1 MNMPYKTRKE
11 DGKYCVYKKDGGKK
25 VGCTAGTKEAKRKYL
40 AALHIAEDEEYEAE
54 KYYAKFGG
62 RIVGPYD
69 TEEDAYYDTKGD
81 VQWIKK
87 GEDLRKPTN
96 LKEAKQLQ
104 HNQHSSSECAF
115 DDVAS
120 EILSS
125 IHLDNEV
132 LNDEDEEDHEPRNPG
147 ILKRRIKGKITC
159 SKARALKG
167 SMKDKGS
174 DTAKAAQR
182 FLNYHDCDEEDA
194 EKKVSKLRSK
204 CQAKAKRKYDVW
216 PSAYA
221 SGYVQKCVNR
231 KGNIK

>member
-1 MNMPYKTRKE
+1 MPYKTRKVGNE
-11 DGKYCVYKKDGGKK
+11 YCVYKKDGGKK
-25 VGCTAGTKEAKRKYL
+25 VGCTKGTEEAKKKYL
-40 AALHIAEDEEYEAE
+40 AALHSAEDEEYEAG

-87 GEDLRKPTN
+87 GEDLGARG
-96 LKEAKQLQ
+96 
-104 HNQHSSSECAF
+104 F
-115 DDVAS
+115 DDAAS
-120 EILSS
+120 DILSS
-125 IHLDNEV
+125 IYSDNES
-132 LNDEDEEDHEPRNPG
+132 LDEDGEDHEPRNPG

>member
-1 MNMPYKTRKE
+1 MNMPYRTRKE

-25 VGCTAGTKEAKRKYL
+25 VGCTKGTEEARKKYL
-40 AALHIAEDEEYEAE
+40 AALHSAEDEEYEAG

-69 TEEDAYYDTKGD
+69 TEEDAYYDTRGD

-87 GEDLRKPTN
+87 GEELG
-96 LKEAKQLQ
+96 A
-104 HNQHSSSECAF
+104 SAF
-115 DDVAS
+115 DDAAS
-120 EILSS
+120 DILNS
-125 IHLDNEV
+125 IYSDSEV
-132 LNDEDEEDHEPRNPG
+132 LSDSDEDGEDHEPRNPG

>member
-1 MNMPYKTRKE
+1 MPYKTRKE

-40 AALHIAEDEEYEAE
+40 AALHIAEDE
-54 KYYAKFGG
+54 
-62 RIVGPYD
+62 
-69 TEEDAYYDTKGD
+69 
-81 VQWIKK
+81 K
-87 GEDLRKPTN
+87 GEDLRKSTN
-96 LKEAKQLQ
+96 LKEAKQIQ
-104 HNQHSSSECAF
+104 HNKHSSSECAF

-159 SKARALKG
+159 SKAHALKG